1 MEFDVNKPLRVFE
14 AFGGYGSQ
22 SLAFKRLKEYFPEF
36 DFKVVG
42 YSDIEP
48 TAITAYMALH
58 KGENIINY
66 GDISQIIWKE
76 VPDFD
81 FFTYSWPCT
90 DVSAAGLQQGF
101 KRDSGTRSSLL
112 WECERAIKEKR
123 PKYLL
128 MENVKSLTQ
137 KKFMADFTD
146 WLDVLEGL
154 GYVNYWKVLDS
165 SNFGVPQHRERVFCI
180 SIYRE
185 KGTPIPNY
193 EFPKE
198 FPLELCLRDVLEE
211 NVDEKYFLS
220 DEMLVRFCEKS
231 LEESENGGTM
241 QFLPDGD
248 EGLENFIFAQ

>member
-1 MEFDVNKPLRVFE
+1 MKKIRLITLFS
-14 AFGGYGSQ
+14 GYDSQ
-22 SLAFKRLKEYFPEF
+22 ALAMNRLKEYFH
-36 DFKVVG
+36 DVDYDLVAWC
-42 YSDIEP
+42 DIDP
-48 TAITAYMALH
+48 DVIKAHDALFPQW
-58 KGENIINY
+58 KDRNV
-66 GDISQIIWKE
+66 GDISLVDAKKL
-76 VPDFD
+76 PDCD
-81 FFTYSWPCT
+81 LLTYSFPCQAI
-90 DVSAAGLQQGF
+90 SAAGLQGGL
-101 KRDSGTRSSLL
+101 KKGSGTTSSLL
-112 WECERAIKEKR
+112 WECEKVIKEKR
-123 PKYLL
+123 PKFLL
-128 MENVKSLTQ
+128 MENVKALTQ

-211 NVDEKYFLS
+211 DVDEKYFLS